1 MTRTRV
7 VQRFLAAAALLA
19 LTGCNGAFTLPFE
32 PQSQTP
38 TEQAPPAGP
47 EILVV
52 EESNATQYLMAT
64 ADSVPMP
71 ADPVEGT
78 LDRSIT
84 VTTKMD
90 GQVGGRLRC
99 GRFVLVV
106 PKDAWIGKG
115 DVTMSM
121 PDSTVMLVDLS
132 IYPSSLN
139 KFAVPVT
146 LCLVT
151 DGTSVQLQALSMY
164 WWDPEAAKWM
174 SQVTDKDLTDNP
186 DLLYGA
192 NYTQGM
198 AIELGHFSRYSGG
211 KAGW

>member
-1 MTRTRV
+1 MTRIRV
-7 VQRFLAAAALLA
+7 VRRFLAAAALLA

-38 TEQAPPAGP
+38 TDPPPSAGP

-52 EESNATQYLMAT
+52 DASNTTEYRMAT
-64 ADSVPMP
+64 ADSVPLT
-71 ADPVEGT
+71 PVEGIV
-78 LDRSIT
+78 DRSIT
-84 VTTKMD
+84 ITTKMD

-121 PDSTVMLVDLS
+121 PDSTVMLVNLD
-132 IYPSSLN
+132 IYPVSLN

>member
-1 MTRTRV
+1 MTRIRV

-19 LTGCNGAFTLPFE
+19 LTGCNGTFTLPFE

-38 TEQAPPAGP
+38 TDPPPSAGP

-52 EESNATQYLMAT
+52 EESNATLYRMAT
-64 ADSVPMP
+64 ADSVPLIP
-71 ADPVEGT
+71 DVVDGIV
-78 LDRSIT
+78 DRSIK
-84 VTTKMD
+84 VETKID
-90 GQVGGRLRC
+90 GHEGGRLRC

-106 PKDAWIGKG
+106 PKDAWVGLG

-121 PDSTVMLVDLS
+121 PDSTVMLVGLD
-132 IYPSSLN
+132 IQPSSLN

-151 DGTSVQLQALSMY
+151 EGTTARLQDLAMY
-164 WWDPEAAKWM
+164 WWDPAADKWM

-186 DLLYGA
+186 DLLYGE